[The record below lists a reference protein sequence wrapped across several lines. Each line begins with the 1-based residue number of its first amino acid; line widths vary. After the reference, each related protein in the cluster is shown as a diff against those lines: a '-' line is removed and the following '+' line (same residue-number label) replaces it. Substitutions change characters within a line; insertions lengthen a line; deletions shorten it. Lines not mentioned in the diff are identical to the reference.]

1 MPISI
6 YHRLYGTNKVEEI
19 SISEDPAWFNDRR
32 NRDSETTYAQ
42 RDFPTLSFERYSL
55 DLMLLAAQNG
65 MLNGQGRGGKL
76 VDFFPSEQY
85 RHGIA
90 RNLYDQM
97 VALLEM
103 ESSSQQSS

>member
-1 MPISI
+1 
-6 YHRLYGTNKVEEI
+6 
-19 SISEDPAWFNDRR
+19 
-32 NRDSETTYAQ
+32 
-42 RDFPTLSFERYSL
+42 
-55 DLMLLAAQNG
+55 MLLAAQNG